1 MNMKYSIFFSWQSD
15 TDSAAGRNFIERAL
29 ERAIRA
35 IGFDTEVEAA
45 VREGLEIDRDTR
57 GVAGWPPIVD
67 TIFKKI
73 DCAAVFVADMTFA
86 GRRPL
91 DNAPIPNPNVLI
103 EYGWALKSLGHARI
117 VAVMNTAYGN
127 PRDEE
132 MPFDMRHL
140 RHPIQYCCAEDA
152 DANTRTES
160 RRLLAKELEGAI
172 RTIIDSD
179 DFKASL
185 PKPQEPPAFQQ
196 RVEPDRPGHFRARG
210 QPLGIS
216 DGHFPGSESQDVYL
230 EDNPAIWFRVMPTID
245 PGKRWSLGQIKKAAT
260 FGGALLT
267 PMNDG
272 GGNFGFVRAEDGF
285 GVHLVTRNA
294 TCSVVF
300 AFDTGELW
308 TIDTFPVATI
318 RQHPKAAIPLDEIAF
333 TKKLEEFST
342 FLERLGIAR
351 PHRWIAGIDG
361 LKGLGLWLPP
371 PPKGHSAF
379 PSPRG
384 NCVVNCVSESGL
396 YMPRASSRESLRPFF
411 EAIYDKCGLER
422 PAFLNE

>member
-45 VREGLEIDRDTR
+45 VREGLQIDRDTR

-216 DGHFPGSESQDVYL
+216 DGHFPGSEL
-230 EDNPAIWFRVMPTID
+230 RKTFILKTI
-245 PGKRWSLGQIKKAAT
+245 PR
-260 FGGALLT
+260 FGSGSCRQSIQG
-267 PMNDG
+267 NG
-272 GGNFGFVRAEDGF
+272 GLSGR
-285 GVHLVTRNA
+285 LRRLQL
-294 TCSVVF
+294 S
-300 AFDTGELW
+300 GER
-308 TIDTFPVATI
+308 F
-318 RQHPKAAIPLDEIAF
+318 
-333 TKKLEEFST
+333 
-342 FLERLGIAR
+342 
-351 PHRWIAGIDG
+351 
-361 LKGLGLWLPP
+361 
-371 PPKGHSAF
+371 
-379 PSPRG
+379 
-384 NCVVNCVSESGL
+384 
-396 YMPRASSRESLRPFF
+396 SLR
-411 EAIYDKCGLER
+411 
-422 PAFLNE
+422 